1 MLGRHNSFRAGD
13 VLRWC
18 RFRARDVTGALF
30 VMTDADSMDWDRL
43 VEDVIEAQGLGGAP
57 LRARVALPPGVA
69 SPFETGRVAEVCL
82 VLRHASEAG
91 DRFAVMTKPFYPAGV
106 WRLPTGGIEAGE
118 SLLEGFARE
127 LREETGLASAGRLIA
142 HLAYEVDGAAAF
154 HTFAFMVEWDGRAL
168 ASQDPEEVMEFATA
182 SVEELEAQAAWLLAL
197 APGWSVDLEQDWG
210 GWGWQRAAMQR
221 AVIEALRG

>member
-1 MLGRHNSFRAGD
+1 MRAGD

-30 VMTDADSMDWDRL
+30 VMTDADSMEWDRL
-43 VEDVIEAQGLGGAP
+43 VERVIEAQGLGGAP
-57 LRARVALPPGVA
+57 LRARVALPPGVV

-82 VLRHASEAG
+82 VLRHASSLGE
-91 DRFAVMTKPFYPAGV
+91 RFAVMTKPFYPSGV
-106 WRLPTGGIEAGE
+106 WRLPTGGIQAGE
-118 SLLEGFARE
+118 DLVEAFARE

-142 HLAYEVDGAAAF
+142 HVTYEVDGVAAF
-154 HTFAFMVEWDGRAL
+154 HTVAFVIEWDGRPLESRDA
-168 ASQDPEEVMEFATA
+168 DEVMEFASA
-182 SVEELEAQAAWLLAL
+182 SLEELEAQAAWMAAL

-221 AVIEALRG
+221 AVIEALRAASAG